1 MSRRH
6 YADRAA
12 SANMVMASPGR
23 ARSRQFLKNQAHFA
37 QRAGSRGIAW
47 HPLRSN
53 FASARK
59 PLPEYASALGSRRRC
74 FPGLPAPASL
84 KQNVVGAG
92 PLKEKR
98 FPGLPAPASLKRF
111 DTAGMPDVC
120 KGFPGLPAPA
130 SLKRRR
136 RIARLYSVRV
146 FRGLRPMIGSHVQP
160 SYPAMIQTLSLPP
173 WLHVVAAQPGSFADC
188 PAQLGAPRPA

>member
-53 FASARK
+53 LASARK
-59 PLPEYASALGSRRRC
+59 PLPEYASALSSRWRC
-74 FPGLPAPASL
+74 FPGLRAPASL
-84 KQNVVGAG
+84 KHGALRHRHG
-92 PLKEKR
+92 H
-98 FPGLPAPASLKRF
+98 
-111 DTAGMPDVC
+111 MPR
-120 KGFPGLPAPA
+120 FPGLPAPA

-136 RIARLYSVRV
+136 RIAWLHSVHV
-146 FRGLRPMIGSHVQP
+146 FRGLRPIIGSYVQP
-160 SYPAMIQTLSLPP
+160 FYPAMMQTVSLPP

-188 PAQLGAPRPA
+188 LAHLGAPRPA

>member
-84 KQNVVGAG
+84 K
-92 PLKEKR
+92 
-98 FPGLPAPASLKRF
+98 
-111 DTAGMPDVC
+111 
-120 KGFPGLPAPA
+120 
-130 SLKRRR
+130 RRR
-136 RIARLYSVRV
+136 RIAWLHSVHV
-146 FRGLRPMIGSHVQP
+146 FRGLRPIIGSYVQP
-160 SYPAMIQTLSLPP
+160 FYPAMMQTVSLPP